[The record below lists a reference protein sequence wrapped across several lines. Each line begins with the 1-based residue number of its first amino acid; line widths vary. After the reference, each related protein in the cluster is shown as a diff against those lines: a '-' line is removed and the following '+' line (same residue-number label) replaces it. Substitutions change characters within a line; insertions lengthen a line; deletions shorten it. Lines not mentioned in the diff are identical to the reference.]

1 MKYFTFYSKVS
12 FDVTWSWTMGP
23 NPFIPRE
30 GWSQTIYISLGKM
43 LKNIIKYHVKITTMK
58 CFWVIY
64 QTSITASR
72 FVNSAVSR
80 RNHEDRFFHYL
91 IRFNL
96 RFNPK
101 LNQEMIDFSPLASN
115 KLRGLGFKLQ
125 MTKYFDELVFYDF
138 QTWNGQWQHG
148 FLCPCLENWF
158 FFFFNSKNR

>member
-1 MKYFTFYSKVS
+1 
-12 FDVTWSWTMGP
+12 
-23 NPFIPRE
+23 
-30 GWSQTIYISLGKM
+30 M

-125 MTKYFDELVFYDF
+125 MTKYFDELVFYDSKHETVNDSTASF
-138 QTWNGQWQHG
+138 A
-148 FLCPCLENWF
+148 LALKIVVF
-158 FFFFNSKNR
+158 FF